1 VIGGL
6 LELLFPSPCPGCGR
20 PGTAGSFC
28 GPCATV
34 VELLP
39 SRRCTL
45 CAEPLPPPLAV
56 GAGGPLVLP
65 GELPEGRGERCASC
79 ARHPPAFSRALV
91 PFAHGGAVADAIHRL
106 KYRGRREV
114 ARSLAALVVPPAAVH
129 LAGATALAPIPL
141 HPARRRERGYDQ
153 ALLLAREA
161 ARLARVPLAPNLL
174 TRARSTRPQVGLSRA
189 ERIANVAGAFSA
201 RPCSGRVV
209 LVDDVLTTGATASAA
224 ASALLVAGADEVFL
238 LAVARAAG

>member
-6 LELLFPSPCPGCGR
+6 LELFFPSPCPGCGR
-20 PGTAGSFC
+20 AGTAGTFC
-28 GPCATV
+28 GPCAAV

-39 SRRCTL
+39 ARRCLL
-45 CAEPLPPPLAV
+45 CAEPLPPPLAGERG
-56 GAGGPLVLP
+56 GALVLP
-65 GELPEGRGERCASC
+65 GDLPEGRGERCASC

-91 PFAHGGAVADAIHRL
+91 PFVHGGAVADAIHRL

-114 ARSLAALVVPPAAVH
+114 ARALAALVVPPAAAH
-129 LAGATALAPIPL
+129 LAGAAAIVPIPL

-161 ARLARVPLAPNLL
+161 ARLARIPFAPTLLARLRP
-174 TRARSTRPQVGLSRA
+174 TRPQVGLSRA
-189 ERIANVAGAFSA
+189 ARAANVDGAFAA
-201 RPCSGRVV
+201 RPCSGRIV

-224 ASALLVAGADEVFL
+224 ATALRAAGADEVLL